1 MTTDRPTTLPPCWA
15 ESLLRMMLPPRDRD
29 SVSGDLLEEYRESI
43 APRRGARANQWYVR
57 QVGWHVLRASWP
69 WAALFAAGF
78 LARSAYDWFVPTTSF
93 QLRSTVTTWY
103 GVATLFAAASWTT
116 WRSRRPLTGV
126 LFAVVISQLAA
137 VLTVVGSLL
146 MLAVWHDAQTMDAIA
161 GSGGLG
167 EQFVLPFMM
176 IVPAMIVGA
185 AGAIVGWLAATLYDA
200 SRPKTKSA

>member
-1 MTTDRPTTLPPCWA
+1 M
-15 ESLLRMMLPPRDRD
+15 
-29 SVSGDLLEEYRESI
+29 
-43 APRRGARANQWYVR
+43 
-57 QVGWHVLRASWP
+57 
-69 WAALFAAGF
+69 
-78 LARSAYDWFVPTTSF
+78 
-93 QLRSTVTTWY
+93 
-103 GVATLFAAASWTT
+103 
-116 WRSRRPLTGV
+116 TGV